1 MAYKTIYPYNNKVL
15 KEYENASDEDLEQAL
30 SSGHQVYQQWRTE
43 NPRSRGV
50 VLQKVADLMK
60 QKRTDL
66 AKAMTYDMGKLLTES
81 LGEVDL
87 CIWIAEY
94 YAEHGSYLLQP
105 EPLDTKKGHGY
116 YLKQATGVLVA
127 VEPWNFPLY
136 QVMRVFAPNYMVGNP
151 IILKSASICP
161 TSVQMFADLVQDAG
175 APKGAFTN
183 LFIDYDQV
191 ARAIEDPRVA
201 GVCLTGSERAGASVA
216 QSAGKALKKSTL
228 ELGGN
233 DAFIILADADWDELK
248 QVVPQARLYN
258 AGQVCTSSKRF
269 IVMDSMYDQFLEILQ
284 TAFSQVKMG
293 DPMDEATTLAPLS
306 SKGAKEKLQS
316 QVDAAIAGGA
326 QVYYGNQ
333 PVDLPGQFFQ
343 PTILTDIAHDNPI
356 FDQELFGPVASV
368 YRVHDEAE
376 AIALA
381 NDSSYGLGGTVFSS
395 DLEHAKK
402 VAAQVETGMSF
413 INAGWSSTPDMPFGG
428 VKNSGYGRELSA
440 LGIESFI
447 NYHLVLEP

>member
-30 SSGHQVYQQWRTE
+30 SAGHQVYQQWRTE
-43 NPRSRGV
+43 DPRSRGV
-50 VLQKVADLMK
+50 ILQKVADLMK

-66 AKAMTYDMGKLLTES
+66 AQAMTYDMGKLLTES

-306 SKGAKEKLQS
+306 SKEAKEKLQS

-326 QVYYGNQ
+326 KVYYGNQ

-428 VKNSGYGRELSA
+428 IKNSGYGRELSA

>member
-30 SSGHQVYQQWRTE
+30 SAGHQVYQQWRTE
-43 NPRSRGV
+43 DPRSRGV
-50 VLQKVADLMK
+50 ILQKVADLMK

-66 AKAMTYDMGKLLTES
+66 AQAMTYDMGKLLTES

-136 QVMRVFAPNYMVGNP
+136 QVMRVFAPNFMVGNP

-428 VKNSGYGRELSA
+428 IKNSGYGRELSA

>member
-15 KEYENASDEDLEQAL
+15 KEYENASDKDLEQAL

-43 NPRSRGV
+43 DPRSRGV

-66 AKAMTYDMGKLLTES
+66 AQAMTYDMGKLLTES

-269 IVMDSMYDQFLEILQ
+269 IVMDSMYDQFLELLQ

-428 VKNSGYGRELSA
+428 IKNSGYGRELSA

>member
-43 NPRSRGV
+43 DPRSRGV

-66 AKAMTYDMGKLLTES
+66 AQAMTYDMGKLLTES

-161 TSVQMFADLVQDAG
+161 TSVQMFADLVQDVG

-269 IVMDSMYDQFLEILQ
+269 IVMDSMYDQFLELLQ
-284 TAFSQVKMG
+284 AAFSQVKMG
-293 DPMDEATTLAPLS
+293 DPMDKATTLAPLS

-326 QVYYGNQ
+326 KVYYGNQ

-428 VKNSGYGRELSA
+428 IKNSGYGRELSA

>member
-30 SSGHQVYQQWRTE
+30 SAGHQVYQQWRTE
-43 NPRSRGV
+43 DPRSRGV

-66 AKAMTYDMGKLLTES
+66 AQAMTYDMGKLLTES

-269 IVMDSMYDQFLEILQ
+269 IVMDSMYDQFLELLQ
-284 TAFSQVKMG
+284 AAFSQVKMG

-326 QVYYGNQ
+326 KVYYGNQ

-428 VKNSGYGRELSA
+428 IKNSGYGRELSA

>member
-30 SSGHQVYQQWRTE
+30 SAGHQVYQQWRTE
-43 NPRSRGV
+43 DPRSRGV
-50 VLQKVADLMK
+50 ILQKVADLMK

-306 SKGAKEKLQS
+306 SKEAKEKLQS

-428 VKNSGYGRELSA
+428 IKNSGYGRELSA

>member
-30 SSGHQVYQQWRTE
+30 SAGHQVYQQWRTE
-43 NPRSRGV
+43 DPRSRGV
-50 VLQKVADLMK
+50 ILQKVADLMK

-66 AKAMTYDMGKLLTES
+66 AQAMTYDMGKLLTES

-269 IVMDSMYDQFLEILQ
+269 IVMDSMYDQFLELLQ
-284 TAFSQVKMG
+284 AAFSQVKMG
-293 DPMDEATTLAPLS
+293 DPMDKATTLAPLS

-356 FDQELFGPVASV
+356 FNQELFGPVASV

-428 VKNSGYGRELSA
+428 IKNSGYGRELSA

>member
-30 SSGHQVYQQWRTE
+30 SAGHQVYQQWRTE
-43 NPRSRGV
+43 DPRSRGV
-50 VLQKVADLMK
+50 ILQKVADLMK

-66 AKAMTYDMGKLLTES
+66 AQAMTYDMGKLLTES

-136 QVMRVFAPNYMVGNP
+136 QVMRVFAPNFMVGNP

-269 IVMDSMYDQFLEILQ
+269 IVMDSMYDQFLELLQ
-284 TAFSQVKMG
+284 AAFSQVKMG

-306 SKGAKEKLQS
+306 SKEAKEKLQS

-428 VKNSGYGRELSA
+428 IKNSGYGRELSA

>member
-30 SSGHQVYQQWRTE
+30 SAGHQVYQQWRTE
-43 NPRSRGV
+43 DPRSRGV

-66 AKAMTYDMGKLLTES
+66 AQAMTYDMGKLLTES

-136 QVMRVFAPNYMVGNP
+136 QVMRVFAPNFMVGNP

-269 IVMDSMYDQFLEILQ
+269 IVMDSMYDQFLELLQ

-428 VKNSGYGRELSA
+428 IKNSGYGRELSA

>member
-15 KEYENASDEDLEQAL
+15 KEYENASDKDLEQAL
-30 SSGHQVYQQWRTE
+30 SAGHQVYQQWRTE
-43 NPRSRGV
+43 DPRSRGV

-66 AKAMTYDMGKLLTES
+66 AQAMTYDMGKLLTES

-116 YLKQATGVLVA
+116 YLKQAIGVLVA

-269 IVMDSMYDQFLEILQ
+269 IVMDSMYDQFLELLQ
-284 TAFSQVKMG
+284 AAFSQVKMG
-293 DPMDEATTLAPLS
+293 DPMDKATTLAPLS
-306 SKGAKEKLQS
+306 SKEAKEKLQS

-428 VKNSGYGRELSA
+428 IKNSGYGRELSA

>member
-30 SSGHQVYQQWRTE
+30 SAGHQVYQQWRTE
-43 NPRSRGV
+43 DPRSRGV

-66 AKAMTYDMGKLLTES
+66 AQAMTYDMGKLLTES

-136 QVMRVFAPNYMVGNP
+136 QVMRVFAPNFMVGNP

-233 DAFIILADADWDELK
+233 DAFIILADADWAELK

-326 QVYYGNQ
+326 KVYYGNQ

-428 VKNSGYGRELSA
+428 IKNSGYGRELSA

>member
-30 SSGHQVYQQWRTE
+30 SAGHQVYQQWRTE
-43 NPRSRGV
+43 DPRSRGV
-50 VLQKVADLMK
+50 ILQKVADLMK

-136 QVMRVFAPNYMVGNP
+136 QVMRVFAPNFMVGNP

-306 SKGAKEKLQS
+306 SKEAKEKLQS

-428 VKNSGYGRELSA
+428 IKNSGYGRELSA

>member
-15 KEYENASDEDLEQAL
+15 KEYENASDEDLEQTL
-30 SSGHQVYQQWRTE
+30 SAGHQVYQQWRTE
-43 NPRSRGV
+43 DPRSRGV
-50 VLQKVADLMK
+50 ILQKVADLMK

-66 AKAMTYDMGKLLTES
+66 AQAMTYDMGKLLTES

-136 QVMRVFAPNYMVGNP
+136 QVMRVFAPNFMVGNP

-161 TSVQMFADLVQDAG
+161 TSVQMFADLVQAAG

-326 QVYYGNQ
+326 KVYYGNQ

-428 VKNSGYGRELSA
+428 IKNSGYGRELSA

>member
-30 SSGHQVYQQWRTE
+30 SAGHQVYQQWRTE
-43 NPRSRGV
+43 DPRSRGV
-50 VLQKVADLMK
+50 ILQKVADLMK

-66 AKAMTYDMGKLLTES
+66 AQAMTYDMGKLLTES

-136 QVMRVFAPNYMVGNP
+136 QVMRVFAPNFMVGNP

-269 IVMDSMYDQFLEILQ
+269 IVMDSMYDQFLELLQ
-284 TAFSQVKMG
+284 GAFSQVKMG

-326 QVYYGNQ
+326 KVYYGNQ

-428 VKNSGYGRELSA
+428 IKNSGYGRELSA

>member
-30 SSGHQVYQQWRTE
+30 SAGHQVYQQWRTE
-43 NPRSRGV
+43 DPRSRGV

-66 AKAMTYDMGKLLTES
+66 AQAMTYDMGKLLTES

-269 IVMDSMYDQFLEILQ
+269 IVMDSMYDQFLELLQ

>member
-30 SSGHQVYQQWRTE
+30 SAGHQVYQQWRTE
-43 NPRSRGV
+43 DPRSRGV
-50 VLQKVADLMK
+50 ILQKVADLMK

-66 AKAMTYDMGKLLTES
+66 AQAMTYDMGKLLTES

-116 YLKQATGVLVA
+116 DLKQATGVLVA

-326 QVYYGNQ
+326 KVYYGNQ

-428 VKNSGYGRELSA
+428 IKNSGYGRELSA

>member
-30 SSGHQVYQQWRTE
+30 SAGHQVYQQWRTE
-43 NPRSRGV
+43 DPRSRGV
-50 VLQKVADLMK
+50 ILQKVADLMK

-66 AKAMTYDMGKLLTES
+66 AQAMTYDMGKLLTES

-136 QVMRVFAPNYMVGNP
+136 QVMRVFAPNFMVGNP

-269 IVMDSMYDQFLEILQ
+269 IVMDSMYDQFLELLQ

-326 QVYYGNQ
+326 KVYYGNQ

-402 VAAQVETGMSF
+402 VSAQVETGMSF

-428 VKNSGYGRELSA
+428 IKNSGYGRELSA

>member
-30 SSGHQVYQQWRTE
+30 SSGHQIYQQWRTE
-43 NPRSRGV
+43 DPRSRGV

-284 TAFSQVKMG
+284 TTFSQVKMG

-356 FDQELFGPVASV
+356 FDQELFGPVASA

>member
-30 SSGHQVYQQWRTE
+30 SAGHQVYQQWRTE
-43 NPRSRGV
+43 DPRSRGV
-50 VLQKVADLMK
+50 ILQKVADLMK

-66 AKAMTYDMGKLLTES
+66 AQAMTYDMGKLLTES

-269 IVMDSMYDQFLEILQ
+269 IVMDSMYDQFLELLQ

-306 SKGAKEKLQS
+306 SKEAKEKLQS

-326 QVYYGNQ
+326 KVYYGNQ

-428 VKNSGYGRELSA
+428 IKNSGYGRELSA

>member
-43 NPRSRGV
+43 DPRSRGV

-428 VKNSGYGRELSA
+428 VKNSGYGRELGA

>member
-50 VLQKVADLMK
+50 FLQKVADLMK

>member
-15 KEYENASDEDLEQAL
+15 KEYENASDKDLEQAL

-43 NPRSRGV
+43 DPRSRGV

-66 AKAMTYDMGKLLTES
+66 AMAMTYDMGKLLTES

-269 IVMDSMYDQFLEILQ
+269 IVMDSMYDQFLELLQ
-284 TAFSQVKMG
+284 AAFSQVKMG

>member
-15 KEYENASDEDLEQAL
+15 KEYENASDKDLEQAL
-30 SSGHQVYQQWRTE
+30 SAGHQVYQQWRTE
-43 NPRSRGV
+43 DPRSRGV

-66 AKAMTYDMGKLLTES
+66 AQAMTYDMGKLLTES

-306 SKGAKEKLQS
+306 SKEAKEKLQS

-428 VKNSGYGRELSA
+428 IKNSGYGRELSA

>member
-30 SSGHQVYQQWRTE
+30 SAGHQVYQQWRTE
-43 NPRSRGV
+43 DPRSRGV

-66 AKAMTYDMGKLLTES
+66 AQAMTYDMGKLLTES

-326 QVYYGNQ
+326 KVYYGNQ

-428 VKNSGYGRELSA
+428 IKNSGYGRELSA

>member
-30 SSGHQVYQQWRTE
+30 SAGHQVYQQWRTE
-43 NPRSRGV
+43 DPRSRGV

-66 AKAMTYDMGKLLTES
+66 AQAMTYDMGKLLTES

-269 IVMDSMYDQFLEILQ
+269 IVMDSMYDQFLELLQ
-284 TAFSQVKMG
+284 AAFSQVKMG
-293 DPMDEATTLAPLS
+293 DPMDKATTLAPLS

-356 FDQELFGPVASV
+356 FNQELFGPVASV

-428 VKNSGYGRELSA
+428 IKNSGYGRELSA

>member
-43 NPRSRGV
+43 DPRSRGV

-136 QVMRVFAPNYMVGNP
+136 QVMRVFTPNYMVGNP

>member
-15 KEYENASDEDLEQAL
+15 KEYENASDKDLEQAL

-43 NPRSRGV
+43 DPRSRGV

-66 AKAMTYDMGKLLTES
+66 AQAMTYDMGKLLTES

-183 LFIDYDQV
+183 LFIDYNQV

-269 IVMDSMYDQFLEILQ
+269 IVMDSMYDQFLELLQ
-284 TAFSQVKMG
+284 AAFSQVKMG

-306 SKGAKEKLQS
+306 SKEAKEKLQS

-428 VKNSGYGRELSA
+428 IKNSGYGRELSA

>member
-43 NPRSRGV
+43 DPRSRGV

-183 LFIDYDQV
+183 LFINYDQV

-269 IVMDSMYDQFLEILQ
+269 IVMDSMYDQFLEMLQ
-284 TAFSQVKMG
+284 AAFSQVKMG
-293 DPMDEATTLAPLS
+293 DPMDKATTLAPLS
-306 SKGAKEKLQS
+306 SKEAKEKLQS

-428 VKNSGYGRELSA
+428 IKNSGYGRELSA

>member
-30 SSGHQVYQQWRTE
+30 SAGHQVYQQWRTE
-43 NPRSRGV
+43 DPRSRGV
-50 VLQKVADLMK
+50 ILQKVADLMK

-66 AKAMTYDMGKLLTES
+66 AQAMTYDMGKLLTES

-136 QVMRVFAPNYMVGNP
+136 QVMRVFAPNFMVGNP

-269 IVMDSMYDQFLEILQ
+269 IVMDSMYDQFLELLQ

-326 QVYYGNQ
+326 KVYYGNQ

-428 VKNSGYGRELSA
+428 IKNSGYGRELSA

>member
-30 SSGHQVYQQWRTE
+30 SAGHQVYQQWRTE
-43 NPRSRGV
+43 DPRSRGV

-66 AKAMTYDMGKLLTES
+66 AQAMTYDMGKLLTES

-428 VKNSGYGRELSA
+428 IKNSGYGRELSA

>member
-43 NPRSRGV
+43 DPRSRGV

-66 AKAMTYDMGKLLTES
+66 AQAMTYDMGKLLTES

-269 IVMDSMYDQFLEILQ
+269 IVMDSMYDQFLEMLQ

-326 QVYYGNQ
+326 KVYYGNQ

-428 VKNSGYGRELSA
+428 IKNSGYGRELSA

>member
-30 SSGHQVYQQWRTE
+30 SAGHQVYQQWRTE
-43 NPRSRGV
+43 DPRSRGV

-66 AKAMTYDMGKLLTES
+66 AQAMTYDMGKLLTES

-248 QVVPQARLYN
+248 KVVPQARLYN

-269 IVMDSMYDQFLEILQ
+269 IVMDSMYDQFLELLQ
-284 TAFSQVKMG
+284 AAFSQVKMG

>member
-30 SSGHQVYQQWRTE
+30 SAGHQVYQQWRTE
-43 NPRSRGV
+43 DPRSRGV
-50 VLQKVADLMK
+50 ILQKVADLMK

-66 AKAMTYDMGKLLTES
+66 AQAMTYDMGKLLTES

-326 QVYYGNQ
+326 KVYYGNQ

-428 VKNSGYGRELSA
+428 IKNSGYGRELSA

>member
-30 SSGHQVYQQWRTE
+30 SAGHQVYQQWRTE
-43 NPRSRGV
+43 DPRSRGV
-50 VLQKVADLMK
+50 ILQKVADLMK

-269 IVMDSMYDQFLEILQ
+269 IVMDSMYDQFLELLQ

-306 SKGAKEKLQS
+306 SKEAKEKLQS

-326 QVYYGNQ
+326 QVY
-333 PVDLPGQFFQ
+333 
-343 PTILTDIAHDNPI
+343 
-356 FDQELFGPVASV
+356 
-368 YRVHDEAE
+368 
-376 AIALA
+376 
-381 NDSSYGLGGTVFSS
+381 
-395 DLEHAKK
+395 
-402 VAAQVETGMSF
+402 
-413 INAGWSSTPDMPFGG
+413 
-428 VKNSGYGRELSA
+428 
-440 LGIESFI
+440 
-447 NYHLVLEP
+447 

>member
-30 SSGHQVYQQWRTE
+30 SAGHQVYQQWRTE
-43 NPRSRGV
+43 DPRSRGV
-50 VLQKVADLMK
+50 ILQKVADLMK

-326 QVYYGNQ
+326 QVYYGNH

-428 VKNSGYGRELSA
+428 IKNSGYGRELSA

>member
-43 NPRSRGV
+43 DPRSRGV

-284 TAFSQVKMG
+284 TDFSQVKMG

>member
-30 SSGHQVYQQWRTE
+30 SAGHQVYQQWRTE
-43 NPRSRGV
+43 DPRIRGV
-50 VLQKVADLMK
+50 ILQKVADLMK

-66 AKAMTYDMGKLLTES
+66 AQAMTYDMGKLLTES

-136 QVMRVFAPNYMVGNP
+136 QVMRVFAPNFMVGNP

-326 QVYYGNQ
+326 KVYYGNQ

-428 VKNSGYGRELSA
+428 IKNSGYGRELSA

>member
-30 SSGHQVYQQWRTE
+30 SAGHQVYQQWRTE
-43 NPRSRGV
+43 DPRSRGV

-66 AKAMTYDMGKLLTES
+66 AQAMTYDMGKLLTES

-269 IVMDSMYDQFLEILQ
+269 IVMDSMYDQFLELLQ
-284 TAFSQVKMG
+284 AAFSQVKMG
-293 DPMDEATTLAPLS
+293 DPMDKATTLAPLS

-326 QVYYGNQ
+326 KVYYGNQ

-428 VKNSGYGRELSA
+428 IKNSGYGRELSS